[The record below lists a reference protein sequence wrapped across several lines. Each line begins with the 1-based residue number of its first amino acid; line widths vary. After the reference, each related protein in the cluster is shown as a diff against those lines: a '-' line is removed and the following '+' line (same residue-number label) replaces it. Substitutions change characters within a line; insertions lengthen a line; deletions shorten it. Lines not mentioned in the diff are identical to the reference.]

1 MNRNNKKGAAAR
13 QPPIPLM
20 MSKKT
25 NKILNILVIL
35 ICAAALVFG
44 VLFAREAEPEQNN
57 PYYTIEYEL
66 VRVTKVLYDNYTV
79 DPETEN
85 ALRGSQSLLVTVLT
99 GRHKGDNMPINNY
112 LGPMHEKLA
121 HEGTVLTVTLTEDS
135 REEGYQLSVVNYDYT
150 WLVIVM
156 LVIFVA
162 AVVIVGRKKGVM
174 SLIGLVYSLIAIVF
188 FLIPMWLKGYS
199 ALLLTLI
206 VCFFITVF
214 SFTLLGG
221 VTRKTVSAMLGTLLC
236 VLVAGAFA
244 LICAG
249 IAGVSGMTMEEA
261 EWLLD
266 EGRTAGVTLNV
277 RGLLVSGVIIA
288 SLGAVMDVAMSIASA
303 VTELSL
309 VDPKLSPSL
318 LFKSGMNIGRD
329 MIGTMTNTLI
339 LAFVG
344 SSLNLMIVMFAAGM
358 QPYQLMNNNDT
369 IMELIKG
376 IAGSLGLVLA
386 VPLTAAAASAKK
398 AKSR

>member
-1 MNRNNKKGAAAR
+1 
-13 QPPIPLM
+13 

-99 GRHKGDNMPINNY
+99 GRHRGDNMPINNY

-174 SLIGLVYSLIAIVF
+174 SLIGLAYSLAAIVF
-188 FLIPMWLKGYS
+188 FLIPMWLKGYK
-199 ALLLTLI
+199 AVPLTL
-206 VCFFITVF
+206 VTCAFITVF
-214 SFTLLGG
+214 SLTLLGG
-221 VTRKTVSAMLGTLLC
+221 VCKKTLCAMLGTVLC
-236 VLVAGAFA
+236 VGVSAGLA
-244 LICAG
+244 LAAGG
-249 IAGVSGMTMEEA
+249 IARVSGLTMDEA

-266 EGRTAGVTLNV
+266 ESQMLQGVALNI
-277 RGLLVSGVIIA
+277 RGLFVSGIIISA
-288 SLGAVMDVAMSIASA
+288 LGAVMDVAMSISSA
-303 VTELSL
+303 VTELSDVNPEL
-309 VDPKLSPSL
+309 TRGR
-318 LFKSGMNIGRD
+318 LFASGLNIGRD

-339 LAFVG
+339 LAFAG
-344 SSLNLMIVMFAAGM
+344 ASLNLMIIMFAAGM
-358 QPYQLMNNNDT
+358 QPYQLINNDDT
-369 IMELIKG
+369 VMELIRA
-376 IAGSLGLVLA
+376 IAGSVGLVLA
-386 VPLTAAAASAKK
+386 VPVTAAAASFALKSKK
-398 AKSR
+398 Q